1 MDKKLLKIQ
10 TVVQHPDLQEM
21 SKVSDFQIRADL
33 DYAVKKFNMV
43 HDGKFKIIGHSFN
56 TSGRWMFEF
65 IIEVPKEYEY
75 TFHIMRAI
83 SKALY
88 HDKNWSVLSTVP
100 TRLFTVVST
109 EELQIP
115 LKGETE
121 EVKISVAN
129 DIDATECDKSK
140 MAVAKI
146 TIEVVGSEAVI
157 VAIKNLISLGNVT
170 IS

>member
-21 SKVSDFQIRADL
+21 FKASDSRITADL

-43 HDGKFKIIGHSFN
+43 HDGKFKIIEHSFN
-56 TSGRWMFEF
+56 TSGRWKFEF
-65 IIEVPKEYEY
+65 KIEVPKEYEY
-75 TFHIMRAI
+75 TFHILRTI

-88 HDKNWSVLSTVP
+88 HDTKWYVFSTVR
-100 TRLFTVVST
+100 TRLFTVVSK

-115 LKGETE
+115 FKGETE

-146 TIEVVGSEAVI
+146 TIEVVGSKAVI
-157 VAIKNLISLGNVT
+157 AAVKNLISHGNVT